1 MVLPP
6 VDDARALELLR
17 AHEPVVRF
25 TRGER
30 FLPMPVEPYV
40 RQCSLWVD
48 TDDGE
53 GRLVVAAGSL
63 DVHRLTEVARRSP
76 RDHLHLRYVQKPMD
90 VATLKLKGVRL
101 RERPPGLSRL
111 GAVGLLARFVDH
123 GLRASLLLRGN
134 VPGATGATAQVQY
147 GQAMGDRREC
157 TYYGRIVR
165 DGGYLCLQYWFFY
178 AMNDWRSAF
187 AGINEHESDWE
198 MVTVYLSD
206 PDADAGAAGEPRPQ
220 WVAFSS
226 HDYTGDDLRRR
237 WDDPELRRVG
247 DHPVVFAGAGSHS
260 GAFVPGD
267 YLVQIQPRGRAGRV
281 VDFFD
286 RVSTAFLPWI
296 EDARPGVGVPFVDYH
311 RGDGESVGPG
321 EDRGWDAVV
330 IGDDTP
336 WVRDFRGLWG
346 LDTRDR
352 LGGERAP
359 AGPRYERHGAVRT
372 SWQDPVGWAGLH
384 KVAPSAD
391 LTDDLL
397 RERVEEI
404 DGELA
409 ALEQRVEQA
418 RDDLRRHR
426 VVALTLDQAGSE
438 HLAERRA
445 GELAEEERA
454 VAALVARRGE
464 LRVERDVHAAAL
476 REPVAV
482 EPPQSHLRHKHEP
495 YEPGERVRERF
506 LAVWS
511 TLSAPLM
518 LGSVVALLFLPLSPL
533 LLVVPGAVLLF
544 LSVEAFARKRLLAF
558 LRTVLVLVVV
568 LTLLYLAL
576 WWFVDNWRI
585 GLGVLVGGTALAL
598 LLSSLRDLRRR

>member
-1 MVLPP
+1 VVLPR
-6 VDDARALELLR
+6 VDDERALALLR
-17 AHEPVVRF
+17 AYEPVLRF

-40 RQCSLWVD
+40 ERCSLWVD
-48 TDDGE
+48 TEDGDE
-53 GRLVVAAGSL
+53 LLVVEAGDLDVDRLV
-63 DVHRLTEVARRSP
+63 EVARRHP
-76 RDHLHLRYVQKPMD
+76 RAHLHLRYVQKPLD
-90 VATLKLKGVRL
+90 VATLKVKGIRL
-101 RERPPGLSRL
+101 RERPPGLNRL

-134 VPGATGATAQVQY
+134 VPGATGATAQLHYREVV
-147 GQAMGDRREC
+147 GDRREC
-157 TYYGRIVR
+157 TYYGRVAR
-165 DGGYLCLQYWFFY
+165 DGGYLCLQYWYFY

-198 MVTVYLSD
+198 MVTVYLTD
-206 PDADAGAAGEPRPQ
+206 PAPGEGEPEPQ

-226 HDYTGDDLRRR
+226 HDYAGDDLRRR
-237 WDDPELRRVG
+237 WDDPELRREG

-267 YLVQIQPRGRAGRV
+267 YLVQIQPHGRV
-281 VDFFD
+281 GRIVDFFD
-286 RVSTAFLPWI
+286 RVSTTFLPWI

-311 RGDGESVGPG
+311 RGDGEAVGPG
-321 EDRGWDAVV
+321 HDRTWEAVPV
-330 IGDDTP
+330 DDETP

-359 AGPRYERHGAVRT
+359 AGPRYERSGAVRS
-372 SWQDPVGWAGLH
+372 SWQDPLGWAGLH

-397 RERVEEI
+397 QERVEQI
-404 DGELA
+404 DGELVDLDER
-409 ALEQRVEQA
+409 LERA
-418 RDDLRRHR
+418 RADLRRHR

-445 GELAEEERA
+445 AELAEEERS
-454 VAALVARRGE
+454 VAGLVARRGE
-464 LRVERDVHAAAL
+464 LRVERDVHVGAL
-476 REPVAV
+476 QQPIPP

-495 YEPGERVRERF
+495 YVPGERVRERF

-518 LGSVVALLFLPLSPL
+518 LASVVALLFLPLSPL
-533 LLVVPGAVLLF
+533 LLVIPAAILLF
-544 LSVEAFARKRLLAF
+544 LSIEAFARKRLLAF
-558 LRTVLVLVVV
+558 LRTVLVMAVV
-568 LTLLYLAL
+568 LVLLYLVGR
-576 WWFVDNWRI
+576 WFLEYWRI
-585 GLGVLVGGTALAL
+585 GLAVVVGGTALVL
-598 LLSSLRDLRRR
+598 LLSSLRDLWRR

>member
-1 MVLPP
+1 MVLPR
-6 VDDARALELLR
+6 VDDERALGLLR
-17 AHEPVVRF
+17 AYEPVIRF

-30 FLPMPVEPYV
+30 FMPMPVEPYV
-40 RQCSLWVD
+40 AQCSLWVD
-48 TDDGE
+48 TEDGGE
-53 GRLVVAAGSL
+53 LLLVEAGDLDLDRLVAVAQ
-63 DVHRLTEVARRSP
+63 HHP
-76 RDHLHLRYVQKPMD
+76 RAHLHLRYVRKPMD
-90 VATLKLKGVRL
+90 VATLKVKGIRL
-101 RERPPGLSRL
+101 RERPPGLNRL

-134 VPGATGATAQVQY
+134 VPGATGATAQLLY
-147 GQAMGDRREC
+147 REAMGGRHDC
-157 TYYGRIVR
+157 TYYGRVVR
-165 DGGYLCLQYWFFY
+165 DGGYLSLQYWYFY

-198 MVTVYLSD
+198 MVTVYLTD
-206 PDADAGAAGEPRPQ
+206 PGPGEGEGEPVPQ

-226 HDYTGDDLRRR
+226 HDYAGDDLRRR
-237 WDDPELRRVG
+237 WDDPELRREG

-267 YLVQIQPRGRAGRV
+267 YLVQVQPQGRTGRV

-286 RVSTAFLPWI
+286 RVSTTFLPWI

-311 RGDGESVGPG
+311 RGDGEHVGPG
-321 EDRGWDAVV
+321 HGRAWEAVLV
-330 IGDDTP
+330 HDETP

-359 AGPRYERHGAVRT
+359 AGPRYERGGAVRH
-372 SWQDPVGWAGLH
+372 SWQDPLGWAGLH

-397 RERVEEI
+397 HERVEQI
-404 DGELA
+404 DTELI
-409 ALEQRVEQA
+409 ALEDRLERA
-418 RDDLRRHR
+418 REELRRHR

-445 GELAEEERA
+445 AELAAEERSVAELVAHRGELLVERQVH
-454 VAALVARRGE
+454 VAALQQAI
-464 LRVERDVHAAAL
+464 
-476 REPVAV
+476 PP

-495 YEPGERVRERF
+495 YVPGERVRERF

-518 LGSVVALLFLPLSPL
+518 LASVVALLFLPLDPL
-533 LLVVPGAVLLF
+533 LLVIPAAVLVF

-558 LRTVLVLVVV
+558 LRTVLVMVV
-568 LTLLYLAL
+568 LLVLLYLVGR
-576 WWFVDNWRI
+576 WFLDYWRI
-585 GLGVLVGGTALAL
+585 GLAVVVGGTALVL
-598 LLSSLRDLRRR
+598 LVSSLRDIWRR